1 VPTSVFTIP
10 AMDCPTEEGLIRRR
24 LRTVQGISDLRF
36 DLLGRRLTVVH
47 NNADD
52 ALIVAALS
60 DIGMVP
66 AAVPEPAQKDAA
78 SNACEDC
85 ACDSSS
91 NPDPNEARPWWRKH
105 GLFASPACW
114 LRARSDVLRGSEG
127 DLVTRGGVAVVSIL
141 LGGLPTFRK
150 GWTALRTFTL
160 NINFLMTV
168 AIIGGAVI
176 GAWPEIALVTFL
188 FAWPS

>member
-1 VPTSVFTIP
+1 MPTSVFTIP

-36 DLLGRRLTVVH
+36 DLLGRRLTVLH
-47 NNADD
+47 DNADD

-91 NPDPNEARPWWRKH
+91 NPDPNEARPWWRRH
-105 GLFASPACW
+105 GLFALSG
-114 LRARSDVLRGSEG
+114 VL
-127 DLVTRGGVAVVSIL
+127 A
-141 LGGLPTFRK
+141 
-150 GWTALRTFTL
+150 A
-160 NINFLMTV
+160 
-168 AIIGGAVI
+168 
-176 GAWPEIALVTFL
+176 
-188 FAWPS
+188 